1 MRRFLLSFA
10 LSIVLSVAGTTAPVR
25 GEQQVYHFTDE
36 NGVSHYTNMPSDPRF
51 KAVPGE
57 ARPPRSAGDSKSR
70 PYEETIVK
78 VAARHLVDPDLL
90 RAVIKCESDFNH
102 LAISRAGA
110 QGLMQLMPDTARLVD
125 VDNPFDAGENIEG
138 GAKYLKYLLTS
149 FDTVRL
155 ALAAYNAGEGAVRRA
170 GGIPPYRETRNYVSA
185 VLSQY
190 ERYRSLGADSDPITT
205 ADIQSFT
212 NGEGTRLF
220 TNTPWKYGQTS
231 DWSKEEPR

>member
-1 MRRFLLSFA
+1 MRRFLLSFT
-10 LSIVLSVAGTTAPVR
+10 LSILLSVAGTTSPVR
-25 GEQQVYHFTDE
+25 GESQVYHFTDE
-36 NGVSHYTNMPSDPRF
+36 DGVSHYTNMPSDPRF
-51 KAVPGE
+51 QALPRE
-57 ARPPRSAGDSKSR
+57 APPPRGAGDSKSR
-70 PYEETIVK
+70 PYEETIVD
-78 VAARHLVDPDLL
+78 VAARHRVDPDLL

-138 GAKYLKYLLTS
+138 GTKYLKYLLSS
-149 FDTVRL
+149 FDDVRL

-170 GGIPPYRETRNYVSA
+170 GGIPPYRETRNYVAA

-190 ERYRSLGADSDPITT
+190 ERYQSLGADSDPITT

-220 TNTPWKYGQTS
+220 TNVPWKYGQTD
-231 DWSKEEPR
+231 DWSKVESR

>member
-10 LSIVLSVAGTTAPVR
+10 LSVVISAAVTPASLR
-25 GEQQVYHFTDE
+25 GESQVYHFTDE
-36 NGVSHYTNMPSDPRF
+36 NGVSHFTNMPSDPRF

-57 ARPPRSAGDSKSR
+57 PRPPRSEGDSKSR
-70 PYEETIVK
+70 PYEKMIVS
-78 VAARHLVDPDLL
+78 VAARHRIDPNLL

-138 GAKYLKYLLTS
+138 GAKYLKYLLSS

-170 GGIPPYRETRNYVSA
+170 GGIPPYRETRNYVAA

-190 ERYRSLGADSDPITT
+190 ERYSSLGADSDPITT
-205 ADIQSFT
+205 ADVQSFT
-212 NGEGTRLF
+212 NSEGTRLF
-220 TNTPWKYGQTS
+220 TNVPWKYSQTD
-231 DWSKEEPR
+231 DWSKVEVR